1 MLGGAEMR
9 DISLLI
15 EQLQTLLND
24 SRRLPMTSGA
34 VVDKDECLLIV
45 DQMQVAIPQQ
55 IAEARR
61 VLEERDEIIAR
72 AEQEARIILERARE
86 EAESLVDERGLVEEA
101 RARSAAIDEEARL
114 DAEKTMRGAD
124 EYAIRVLGELED
136 QLIALQSTIRNGL
149 EVLQRD
155 DRMAQLASEVGAGD
169 VSAERDRE
177 TK

>member
-1 MLGGAEMR
+1 MR

-15 EQLQTLLND
+15 DQLQTLLND

-34 VVDKDECLLIV
+34 VVDKDECLLII

-61 VLEERDEIIAR
+61 ILEERDEIIVR
-72 AEQEARIILERARE
+72 AEQEARMILERARE
-86 EAESLVDERGLVEEA
+86 EAELLVDERGLVEEA
-101 RARSAAIDEEARL
+101 RARSAAIDEEAKL
-114 DAEKTMRGAD
+114 NAENTMRGAD

-149 EVLQRD
+149 EVLQQD
-155 DRMAQLASEVGAGD
+155 DRMARLASEVRPGD
-169 VSAERDRE
+169 VPTKRDRE
-177 TK
+177 TR

>member
-1 MLGGAEMR
+1 MR

-15 EQLQTLLND
+15 DQLQTLLND

-34 VVDKDECLLIV
+34 VVNKDDCLLII

-61 VLEERDEIIAR
+61 ILEERDEILAR
-72 AEQEARIILERARE
+72 AEQEARMILERAQD
-86 EAESLVDERGLVEEA
+86 EAEFLVEERGLVEEA
-101 RARSAAIDEEARL
+101 RARSAAIDEEAKRN
-114 DAEKTMRGAD
+114 AEKTMSGAD

-149 EVLQRD
+149 EVLQQD
-155 DRMAQLASEVGAGD
+155 GRMTRLASEADLGD
-169 VSAERDRE
+169 VSAERDYE

>member
-1 MLGGAEMR
+1 MR

-15 EQLQTLLND
+15 DQLQTLVND

-34 VVDKDECLLIV
+34 VVNKEECLLII

-61 VLEERDEIIAR
+61 ILEERDEIIAR
-72 AEQEARIILERARE
+72 AEQEARMILERAQE
-86 EAESLVDERGLVEEA
+86 EAKLLVDERGLVEEA
-101 RARSAAIDEEARL
+101 RARSLAIDEEAKRN
-114 DAEKTMRGAD
+114 AEKTMRGAD

-149 EVLQRD
+149 EVLQQD
-155 DRMAQLASEVGAGD
+155 GRMARLASEVGPED
-169 VSAERDRE
+169 VPAVRDRE

>member
-1 MLGGAEMR
+1 MR

-15 EQLQTLLND
+15 EQLQTLLSD

-34 VVDKDECLLIV
+34 VVDKDECLLII

-61 VLEERDEIIAR
+61 ILGERDEIVAR
-72 AEQEARIILERARE
+72 AEQEARIIVERAKE
-86 EAESLVDERGLVEEA
+86 EAELLVDERGLVEEA
-101 RARSAAIDEEARL
+101 RARSAAIEAEAKQ

-155 DRMAQLASEVGAGD
+155 DRMERLATDAGAGD
-169 VSAERDRE
+169 VSAGRGRE

>member
-1 MLGGAEMR
+1 MR

-34 VVDKDECLLIV
+34 VVDKDECLLII

-61 VLEERDEIIAR
+61 ILEERDEIIVR
-72 AEQEARIILERARE
+72 AEQEARMILERAEE
-86 EAESLVDERGLVEEA
+86 EAELLVDERGLVEEA
-101 RARSAAIDEEARL
+101 RALSVAIDEEAKL
-114 DAEKTMRGAD
+114 NAENTMRGAD

-149 EVLQRD
+149 EVLQQD
-155 DRMAQLASEVGAGD
+155 DRMARLA
-169 VSAERDRE
+169 
-177 TK
+177 

>member
-1 MLGGAEMR
+1 MR

-15 EQLQTLLND
+15 DQLQTLLND

-34 VVDKDECLLIV
+34 VVDKDECLLII

-61 VLEERDEIIAR
+61 ILEERDEIIAR
-72 AEQEARIILERARE
+72 AEQQARMIFERAQE

-101 RARSAAIDEEARL
+101 RARSAAIDEEAKR

-149 EVLQRD
+149 EVLQQD
-155 DRMAQLASEVGAGD
+155 GRMARLASEVDPGD
-169 VSAERDRE
+169 VPAERDYE

>member
-1 MLGGAEMR
+1 MR

-15 EQLQTLLND
+15 DQLQTLLND

-34 VVDKDECLLIV
+34 VVDKDECLLII
-45 DQMQVAIPQQ
+45 DQMQVSIPQQ

-61 VLEERDEIIAR
+61 ILEERDQIIER
-72 AEQEARIILERARE
+72 AHQEARMIRERAQE
-86 EAESLVDERGLVEEA
+86 EAELLVDERGLVEEA
-101 RARSAAIDEEARL
+101 RERSAAIGEEAKRN
-114 DAEKTMRGAD
+114 AENTMRGAD

-149 EVLQRD
+149 EVLQQD
-155 DRMAQLASEVGAGD
+155 GGMARLASEARPGD
-169 VSAERDRE
+169 RPAERDHE

>member
-1 MLGGAEMR
+1 MR

-34 VVDKDECLLIV
+34 VVDKDECLLII

-61 VLEERDEIIAR
+61 ILEERDEIIVR
-72 AEQEARIILERARE
+72 AEQEARMILERAKE
-86 EAESLVDERGLVEEA
+86 EAELLVDERGLVAEA
-101 RARSAAIDEEARL
+101 RARSAAVDEEAKL
-114 DAEKTMRGAD
+114 NAENTMRGAD

-149 EVLQRD
+149 EVLQQD
-155 DRMAQLASEVGAGD
+155 DRMARLASEVGPGD
-169 VSAERDRE
+169 VPAKRDRE

>member
-1 MLGGAEMR
+1 MR

-15 EQLQTLLND
+15 DQLQTLLND

-45 DQMQVAIPQQ
+45 DQMQVAIPQE

-61 VLEERDEIIAR
+61 ILEERDQIIAR
-72 AEQEARIILERARE
+72 AEQEARMILERAQE

-101 RARSAAIDEEARL
+101 RARSAAIDEEAKRN
-114 DAEKTMRGAD
+114 AEKTMSGAD

-149 EVLQRD
+149 EVLQQD
-155 DRMAQLASEVGAGD
+155 GRMTRLASEVGPGD
-169 VSAERDRE
+169 LPAERDH
-177 TK
+177 

>member
-1 MLGGAEMR
+1 MR

-34 VVDKDECLLIV
+34 VVDKDECLLII

-61 VLEERDEIIAR
+61 ILEERDEIIVR
-72 AEQEARIILERARE
+72 AEQEARMILERAKE
-86 EAESLVDERGLVEEA
+86 EAELLVDERGLVAEA
-101 RARSAAIDEEARL
+101 RARSAAIDEEAKL
-114 DAEKTMRGAD
+114 NAENTMRGAD

-149 EVLQRD
+149 EVLQQD
-155 DRMAQLASEVGAGD
+155 DRMARLASEVGPGD
-169 VSAERDRE
+169 VPAKRDRE